1 MLDVCFMSGK
11 VSEWIEKA
19 EGDFT
24 TASRELHVTSRPN
37 YDAVC
42 FHCQQCIEKLLKGA
56 LTRCGVDPPHVH
68 DVAYLVKLLREGGTA
83 LAAEERDL
91 RLLSQSAVVFRYP
104 GENATAEDATEV
116 MAICERLRGELL
128 GLLQETNG

>member
-1 MLDVCFMSGK
+1 MSAK

-19 EGDFT
+19 EGDFA
-24 TASRELHVTSRPN
+24 TALRESQVASRPN

-56 LTRCGVDPPHVH
+56 LARCDVDPPHVH
-68 DVAYLVKLLREGGTA
+68 DIAYLAKLLREAGHA
-83 LAAEERDL
+83 LNAEERDL
-91 RLLSQSAVVFRYP
+91 RLLSQSAVIFRYP
-104 GENATAEDATEV
+104 GESATGEDATEV

-128 GLLQETNG
+128 GLLMSDK

>member
-1 MLDVCFMSGK
+1 MSGK
-11 VSEWIEKA
+11 VSDWIEKA
-19 EGDFT
+19 EGDFA
-24 TASRELHVTSRPN
+24 TALRELHVTSCPN

-56 LTRCGVDPPHVH
+56 LTRCGVHPPHVH
-68 DVAYLVKLLREGGTA
+68 DIAYLVKLLREAGTA
-83 LAAEERDL
+83 LPAEDRDL

-116 MAICERLRGELL
+116 MAICERLREALL
-128 GLLQETNG
+128 KLIDKGNA